1 MNYKKF
7 GNNLGFTLLDL
18 LTTIVVLIAIGTIIG
33 AILFSSLR
41 GTNKTNTIT
50 NVRQNG
56 NYAIS
61 LMSKAIR
68 DGSRLDTPY
77 PCVSPEPSYQSVTIV
92 TATDDKTTFSC
103 SLISGTI
110 SQKNGSDNAASIL
123 DTNVVSIQSQSC
135 YFTCNQT
142 SSSDPPT
149 IGINFTLTQKGTPF
163 YEKQASIAFQTSVTM
178 RNPSK

>member
-1 MNYKKF
+1 MNKRPK
-7 GNNLGFTLLDL
+7 NSGFTLLEL
-18 LTTIVVLIAIGTIIG
+18 LTVIVVLIAIGTIIG

-68 DGSRLDTPY
+68 DGARLDSPY
-77 PCVSPEPSYQSVTIV
+77 PCVTPVATSSVSLI
-92 TATDDKTTFSC
+92 TATGSKTVFSC
-103 SLISGTI
+103 DLTSSPHAIL
-110 SQKNGSDNAASIL
+110 QKNGTDEPASIL
-123 DTNVVSIQSQSC
+123 DTNIVFLESC
-135 YFTCNQT
+135 SLTCNQ
-142 SSSDPPT
+142 SSSSNPPT
-149 IGINFTLTQKGTPF
+149 IGINFTLTQNGTPF
-163 YEKQASIAFQTSVTM
+163 YEKQATISFQTSITM